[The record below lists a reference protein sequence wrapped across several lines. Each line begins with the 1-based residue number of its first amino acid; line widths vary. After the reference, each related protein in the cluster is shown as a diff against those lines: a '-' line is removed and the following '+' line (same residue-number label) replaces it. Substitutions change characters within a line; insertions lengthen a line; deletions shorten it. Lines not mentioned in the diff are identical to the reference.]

1 MIETGDDAVSG
12 TFCSQTKLIVD
23 VAVESAA
30 SVLQG
35 FGPEGP
41 DSEEKQVRRT
51 GGCRVCMI
59 RKTAEFVSSNL
70 SKFPEQNPT
79 VTSGFAKTTK
89 QPNVAFKKKSVI

>member
-1 MIETGDDAVSG
+1 METRDDAVSG

-35 FGPEGP
+35 FGPEGA

-51 GGCRVCMI
+51 ARCRVGMM
-59 RKTAEFVSSNL
+59 RKTAECVSSNL

-89 QPNVAFKKKSVI
+89 QPNVALKKSVI